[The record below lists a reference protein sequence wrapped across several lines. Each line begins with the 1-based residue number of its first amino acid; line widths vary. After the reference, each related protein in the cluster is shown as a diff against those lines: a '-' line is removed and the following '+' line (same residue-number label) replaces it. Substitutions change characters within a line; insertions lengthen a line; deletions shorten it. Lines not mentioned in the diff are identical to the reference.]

1 MSQQPDQLI
10 HIRQLLENKSTAK
23 QLTYKNLLDAFR
35 QLADESKSIVENLKS
50 QIQVKD
56 ADITVDY
63 LEVNDHEFQVKL
75 AGDLLI
81 FVLHTNIVTFDETH
95 AAMQLPYCKENEINR
110 YFGQIMIYNF
120 MADSVRFNR
129 INDPGYLVARLLI
142 NHENRFLV
150 EGEGRLGF
158 LYNQISD
165 RGIASSDLN
174 AIVQHALTIAIE
186 NDLMAPPFP
195 QVRFI
200 TLHQKLEKTSELGAG
215 QKIGFRMNYQ
225 DKIEG

>member
-1 MSQQPDQLI
+1 MSQSPDPLT
-10 HIRQLLENKSTAK
+10 HIRQLLENKSAAK
-23 QLTYKNLLDAFR
+23 QLTYKNLLNAF
-35 QLADESKSIVENLKS
+35 QILAEESNRVVENLRG
-50 QIQVKD
+50 QVTFREED
-56 ADITVDY
+56 VTVDFI
-63 LEVNDHEFQVKL
+63 EVNEHEFQVKL

-95 AAMQLPYCKENEINR
+95 LTMQQPYCKENEINR

-120 MADSVRFNR
+120 MADSIRFNR
-129 INDPGYLVARLLI
+129 VNDPGYLVARILI

-158 LYNQISD
+158 LYNQISTKP
-165 RGIASSDLN
+165 IEAIDLN
-174 AIVQHALTIAIE
+174 NIVQNALTIAIE

-200 TLHQKLEKTSELGAG
+200 TLHQKMEKTSELGAG
-215 QKIGFRMNYQ
+215 QKIGFRMNYEN
-225 DKIEG
+225 KIN

>member
-1 MSQQPDQLI
+1 MNQPNDPLA
-10 HIRQLLENKSTAK
+10 HIRQILENKSAAK
-23 QLTYKNLLDAFR
+23 QVTYKNLIAAFGILR
-35 QLADESKSIVENLKS
+35 GESVRIVENLKD
-50 QIQVKD
+50 QVRIKD
-56 ADITVDY
+56 EDVTVDY
-63 LEVNDHEFQVKL
+63 IEVNEHEFQVKL

-81 FVLHTNIVTFDETH
+81 FVLHTNIVTFEANH
-95 AAMQLPYCKENEINR
+95 AAIQQPYFTENEINR

-120 MADSVRFNR
+120 MSDSVRYNR
-129 INDPGYLVARLLI
+129 VNDPGYLVARILI

-158 LYNQISD
+158 LFNQVSAKSIEP
-165 RGIASSDLN
+165 ADLN

-200 TLHQKLEKTSELGAG
+200 TLHQKMEKTSELGAG
-215 QKIGFRMNYQ
+215 QKIGFRMNY
-225 DKIEG
+225 DAKTKG

>member
-1 MSQQPDQLI
+1 MSLQPDPLV
-10 HIRQLLENKSTAK
+10 HIRQLLENKSAAK
-23 QLTYKNLLDAFR
+23 QLTYRNLLVAF
-35 QLADESKSIVENLKS
+35 QSLADESRRIVENLKGQV
-50 QIQVKD
+50 QIE
-56 ADITVDY
+56 ADDVTIDFI
-63 LEVNDHEFQVKL
+63 EVNDHEFQVKL

-95 AAMQLPYCKENEINR
+95 PAMQQPYCKENEINR

-120 MADSVRFNR
+120 MADSLRFNR
-129 INDPGYLVARLLI
+129 INDPGYLVARILI
-142 NHENRFLV
+142 NHENRYLV

-158 LYNQISD
+158 LYNQISTK
-165 RGIASSDLN
+165 GIMASDLN
-174 AIVQHALTIAIE
+174 TIVQHALTIAIE

-215 QKIGFRMNYQ
+215 QKIGFRMKYESEI
-225 DKIEG
+225 K

>member
-1 MSQQPDQLI
+1 MSQQQDPLA
-10 HIRQLLENKSTAK
+10 HIRTILENKSVAK
-23 QLTYKNLLDAFR
+23 QVTYKNLLAAFGV
-35 QLADESKSIVENLKS
+35 LANESRRIVDNLS
-50 QIQVKD
+50 EQVKVEED
-56 ADITVDY
+56 GVTVDFI
-63 LEVNDHEFQVKL
+63 EVNEHEFQVKL

-81 FVLHTNIVTFDETH
+81 FVLHTNIVTFEESH

-120 MADSVRFNR
+120 MSDSIRYNR
-129 INDPGYLVARLLI
+129 VNDPGYLVARILI

-158 LYNQISD
+158 LFNQISSKA
-165 RGIASSDLN
+165 IEPADLN
-174 AIVQHALTIAIE
+174 AIVQHSLTTAIE

-215 QKIGFRMNYQ
+215 QKIGFRMNYENEI
-225 DKIEG
+225 K

>member
-1 MSQQPDQLI
+1 V
-10 HIRQLLENKSTAK
+10 
-23 QLTYKNLLDAFR
+23 TYKNLLAAFAV
-35 QLADESKSIVENLKS
+35 LETESKRIVENLKL
-50 QIQVKD
+50 QVKIKD
-56 ADITVDY
+56 EDVTVDFI
-63 LEVNDHEFQVKL
+63 EVNEHEFQVKL

-95 AAMQLPYCKENEINR
+95 AAMQQPYFKENEINR

-120 MADSVRFNR
+120 MSDSIRYNR
-129 INDPGYLVARLLI
+129 VNDPGYLVARILI

-158 LYNQISD
+158 LFNQISS
-165 RGIASSDLN
+165 RPISNQDLN
-174 AIVQHALTIAIE
+174 DIVQHSLTTAIE

-215 QKIGFRMNYQ
+215 QKIGFRMKYES
-225 DKIEG
+225 DIK

>member
-1 MSQQPDQLI
+1 MSQQQDPLV
-10 HIRQLLENKSTAK
+10 HIRTILENKSVAK
-23 QLTYKNLLDAFR
+23 QVTYKNLLGAFGV
-35 QLADESKSIVENLKS
+35 LANESKRIVDSLSEEEKMEENG
-50 QIQVKD
+50 V
-56 ADITVDY
+56 TVDFI
-63 LEVNDHEFQVKL
+63 EVNEHEFQVKL

-81 FVLHTNIVTFDETH
+81 FVLHTNIVTFEEAH
-95 AAMQLPYCKENEINR
+95 ASMQLPYFKEKEINR

-120 MADSVRFNR
+120 MSDSIRYNR
-129 INDPGYLVARLLI
+129 VNDPGYLVARILI

-158 LYNQISD
+158 LFKQISPKA
-165 RGIASSDLN
+165 IEPTDLN
-174 AIVQHALTIAIE
+174 AIVQHSLTTAIE

-215 QKIGFRMNYQ
+215 QKIGFRMNYENEI
-225 DKIEG
+225 K

>member
-1 MSQQPDQLI
+1 MSQQQDPLA
-10 HIRQLLENKSTAK
+10 HIRTILENKSVAK
-23 QLTYKNLLDAFR
+23 QVTYKNLLAAFGV
-35 QLADESKSIVENLKS
+35 LANESRRIVDTLSE
-50 QIQVKD
+50 QVKMEED
-56 ADITVDY
+56 GVTVDFI
-63 LEVNDHEFQVKL
+63 EVNEHEFQVKL

-81 FVLHTNIVTFDETH
+81 FVLHTNIVTFEESH

-120 MADSVRFNR
+120 MSDSIRYNR
-129 INDPGYLVARLLI
+129 VNDPGYLVARILI

-158 LYNQISD
+158 LFNKISSKA
-165 RGIASSDLN
+165 IEPADLN
-174 AIVQHALTIAIE
+174 AIVQHSLTTAIE

-215 QKIGFRMNYQ
+215 QKIGFRMSYENEI
-225 DKIEG
+225 K

>member
-1 MSQQPDQLI
+1 MSQQQDPLA
-10 HIRQLLENKSTAK
+10 HIRTILENKSAAK
-23 QLTYKNLLDAFR
+23 QVTYKNLLAAFAV
-35 QLADESKSIVENLKS
+35 LETESKRIVENLKL
-50 QIQVKD
+50 QVKIKD
-56 ADITVDY
+56 EDVTVDFI
-63 LEVNDHEFQVKL
+63 EVNEHEFQVKL

-95 AAMQLPYCKENEINR
+95 AAMQQPYFKENEINR

-120 MADSVRFNR
+120 MSDSIRYNR
-129 INDPGYLVARLLI
+129 VNDPGYLVARILI

-158 LYNQISD
+158 LFNQISS
-165 RGIASSDLN
+165 RPISNQDLN
-174 AIVQHALTIAIE
+174 DIVQHSLTTAIE

-215 QKIGFRMNYQ
+215 QKIGFRMKYES
-225 DKIEG
+225 DIK

>member
-1 MSQQPDQLI
+1 MSLQPDPLV
-10 HIRQLLENKSTAK
+10 HIRQLLENKSAAK
-23 QLTYKNLLDAFR
+23 QLTYRNLLVAF
-35 QLADESKSIVENLKS
+35 QSLADESRRIVENLKG
-50 QIQVKD
+50 QVKIE
-56 ADITVDY
+56 ADDVTIDFI
-63 LEVNDHEFQVKL
+63 EVNDHEFQVKL

-95 AAMQLPYCKENEINR
+95 PAMQQPYCKENEINR

-120 MADSVRFNR
+120 MADSLRFNR
-129 INDPGYLVARLLI
+129 INDPGYLVARILI
-142 NHENRFLV
+142 NHENRYLV

-158 LYNQISD
+158 LYNQISTK
-165 RGIASSDLN
+165 GIMASDLN
-174 AIVQHALTIAIE
+174 TIVQHALTIAIE

-215 QKIGFRMNYQ
+215 QKIGFRMKYESEI
-225 DKIEG
+225 K

>member
-1 MSQQPDQLI
+1 MSLQQDILA
-10 HIRQLLENKSTAK
+10 HIRTILENKSVAK
-23 QLTYKNLLDAFR
+23 QVTYKNLLASFGL
-35 QLADESKSIVENLKS
+35 LANESKRIVDSLGEQMKMEDND
-50 QIQVKD
+50 V
-56 ADITVDY
+56 TVDFI
-63 LEVNDHEFQVKL
+63 EVNDHEFQVKL

-81 FVLHTNIVTFDETH
+81 FVLHTNIVTFEESH
-95 AAMQLPYCKENEINR
+95 AAMQVPYCKENEINR

-120 MADSVRFNR
+120 MADSIRYNR
-129 INDPGYLVARLLI
+129 VNDPGYLVARILI

-158 LYNQISD
+158 LFKQISSKP
-165 RGIASSDLN
+165 IEPSDLN
-174 AIVQHALTIAIE
+174 AIVQHALTTAIE

-215 QKIGFRMNYQ
+215 QKIGFRMNYENEI
-225 DKIEG
+225 K

>member
-1 MSQQPDQLI
+1 MSQQDDALAR
-10 HIRQLLENKSTAK
+10 IRQILENKSSAK
-23 QLTYKNLLDAFR
+23 QVTYKNLLTSFHTLAEESQR
-35 QLADESKSIVENLKS
+35 IVKNLQLEIKLKDEDV
-50 QIQVKD
+50 
-56 ADITVDY
+56 TVDFI
-63 LEVNDHEFQVKL
+63 EVNEHEFQVKL

-81 FVLHTNIVTFDETH
+81 FVLHTNIVTFEENHPT
-95 AAMQLPYCKENEINR
+95 MQQPYCKENDINR

-120 MADSVRFNR
+120 MSDSIRFNR

-158 LYNQISD
+158 LFKQISTKPLES
-165 RGIASSDLN
+165 ADLN
-174 AIVQHALTIAIE
+174 SIVQHALTTAIE

-200 TLHQKLEKTSELGAG
+200 TLHQKMEKTSELGAG
-215 QKIGFRMNYQ
+215 QKIGFRMNYEN
-225 DKIEG
+225 KIDG

>member
-1 MSQQPDQLI
+1 LV
-10 HIRQLLENKSTAK
+10 HIRQLLENKSAAK
-23 QLTYKNLLDAFR
+23 QLTYRNLLVAF
-35 QLADESKSIVENLKS
+35 QSLADESRRIVENLKG
-50 QIQVKD
+50 QVKIE
-56 ADITVDY
+56 ADDVTIDFI
-63 LEVNDHEFQVKL
+63 EVNDHEFQVKL

-95 AAMQLPYCKENEINR
+95 PAMQQPYCKENEINR

-120 MADSVRFNR
+120 MADSLRFNR
-129 INDPGYLVARLLI
+129 INDPGYLVARILI
-142 NHENRFLV
+142 NHENRYLV

-158 LYNQISD
+158 LYNQISTK
-165 RGIASSDLN
+165 GIMASDLN
-174 AIVQHALTIAIE
+174 TIVQHALTIAIE

-215 QKIGFRMNYQ
+215 QKIGFRMKYESEI
-225 DKIEG
+225 K

>member
-1 MSQQPDQLI
+1 MSQSPDPLT
-10 HIRQLLENKSTAK
+10 HIRQLLENKSAAK
-23 QLTYKNLLDAFR
+23 QLTYKNLLSAF
-35 QLADESKSIVENLKS
+35 QILAEESNRVVNSLKGQVAFKDEDV
-50 QIQVKD
+50 
-56 ADITVDY
+56 TVDFI
-63 LEVNDHEFQVKL
+63 EVNEHEFQVKL

-95 AAMQLPYCKENEINR
+95 PTMQQPYCKENEINR

-120 MADSVRFNR
+120 MADSIRFNR
-129 INDPGYLVARLLI
+129 VNDPGYLVARILI

-158 LYNQISD
+158 LYNQISAKAIEP
-165 RGIASSDLN
+165 GDLN
-174 AIVQHALTIAIE
+174 NIVQNALTIAIE

-200 TLHQKLEKTSELGAG
+200 TLHQKMEKTSELGAG
-215 QKIGFRMNYQ
+215 QKIGFRMNYEN
-225 DKIEG
+225 KIT